1 MNEEET
7 LEIKESSEKSSD
19 KIDEESNS
27 QKEDIPETIE
37 EEKKSDDKKITSTIV
52 VEEVI
57 SEDKNENDE
66 KIKQKKT
73 DGIPQS
79 MDSIDEIEKIANKN
93 IKFSNETENEKKCK
107 SPSEICNN
115 ICLIF

>member
-19 KIDEESNS
+19 KIDEDNNS

-37 EEKKSDDKKITSTIV
+37 EEKKSEDKKITNTIV
-52 VEEVI
+52 VEEVN
-57 SEDKNENDE
+57 SEDKNGNNEE
-66 KIKQKKT
+66 VKQKKT
-73 DGIPQS
+73 DEIPQS
-79 MDSIDEIEKIANKN
+79 MDSIDEIEKLANKN
-93 IKFSNETENEKKCK
+93 IKYSIETDNEKKCK
-107 SPSEICNN
+107 NPSEICNN

>member
-19 KIDEESNS
+19 KIDDNNS

-37 EEKKSDDKKITSTIV
+37 EEKKSEDKKVSSTIV

-57 SEDKNENDE
+57 TEDKNGNNEE
-66 KIKQKKT
+66 IKQKQA
-73 DGIPQS
+73 DEIPQS
-79 MDSIDEIEKIANKN
+79 MDSINEIEKIANKN
-93 IKFSNETENEKKCK
+93 KLSIQTDNEKKCRN
-107 SPSEICNN
+107 PSEICNN

>member
-37 EEKKSDDKKITSTIV
+37 EEKKSEDKKITNTSV
-52 VEEVI
+52 VEEI
-57 SEDKNENDE
+57 TEDKNGNNKE
-66 KIKQKKT
+66 IKQKKV
-73 DGIPQS
+73 DEIPQN
-79 MDSIDEIEKIANKN
+79 MDSIEEIEKLANKN
-93 IKFSNETENEKKCK
+93 IRFALETDNEKKCK
-107 SPSEICNN
+107 NPYEICNT

>member
-37 EEKKSDDKKITSTIV
+37 EEKKSEDKKITNTIV

-57 SEDKNENDE
+57 TEDKNGNNKE
-66 KIKQKKT
+66 IKQKKE
-73 DGIPQS
+73 DEIPQN
-79 MDSIDEIEKIANKN
+79 MDSIEQIEKLANKN
-93 IKFSNETENEKKCK
+93 IRFALETDNEKKCK
-107 SPSEICNN
+107 NPYEICNT